1 MPIFQANQL
10 QPDQH
15 GPILASVFDAVEA
28 AGFAVAR
35 LQPDIPNTLNGAYR
49 FETYLLD
56 AANLAVLELPPGVAT
71 ERNLLIGPSGPDKDR
86 FSFKVHTLAGEGE
99 LLIWKPDTEELQM
112 IALYVGAPAV
122 EVRPGHVYWYRN
134 TGEEKFVVVDYCDP
148 AFQQGWEKTIEPGS
162 EEWHGLRMPDRFL
175 DGSGPYPNQQAM

>member
-1 MPIFQANQL
+1 MFNLQTSQL
-10 QPDQH
+10 QPEPY

-56 AANLAVLELPPGVAT
+56 AANLAFLELSPGVAT

-86 FSFKVHTLAGEGE
+86 FSFKVHALAGESE
-99 LLIWKPDTEELQM
+99 LLMWDPDIEELQM
-112 IALYVGAPAV
+112 IALHVGAPVV
-122 EVRPGHVYWYRN
+122 EVRPSQVYWYRN
-134 TGEEKFVVVDYCDP
+134 TGARDFVVVDYCDP
-148 AFQQGWEKTIEPGS
+148 AFQQGWEKTVELGS
-162 EEWHGLRMPDRFL
+162 EEWHGLRMLDCFL
-175 DGSGPYPNQQAM
+175 AGSGPFPSQQAM